1 MDKIKGNA
9 DIVMAFEDNTFSNG
23 KFLIDSF
30 NGLIRLDK
38 KKNGSKALRC
48 GSFSKN
54 IEKKHLCCHDK
65 NYSYFCKSNI
75 NVINLIRGSIKYDQ
89 ILIDK
94 QRE

>member
-48 GSFSKN
+48 GSFSK
-54 IEKKHLCCHDK
+54 K
-65 NYSYFCKSNI
+65 N
-75 NVINLIRGSIKYDQ
+75 
-89 ILIDK
+89 
-94 QRE
+94 

>member
-1 MDKIKGNA
+1 MFNCPYAINLKFIYKDSLNNLIIAHLYIKFIRNKFDFLVDKIKGNA

-48 GSFSKN
+48 GSFSK
-54 IEKKHLCCHDK
+54 KH
-65 NYSYFCKSNI
+65 
-75 NVINLIRGSIKYDQ
+75 
-89 ILIDK
+89 
-94 QRE
+94 